1 MLTTI
6 LIVLATIA
14 LGVILY
20 LLILYNNKKYK
31 EENDV
36 LNDKTLSKNEMN
48 KSISSY
54 IKKVGRFGDFTL
66 IYLDIDNFTNLNEIF
81 GREQCDEFLQ
91 EISNRISKRLPYHTV
106 VSKYNND
113 EFLVFIKENLTY
125 EQACK
130 VCDSLL
136 NDIKQKLYVSSN
148 ESISLT
154 ASAGICLYPSCGKT
168 AQELIKNLEL
178 ATYISKREGGAKY
191 TVYYSNLS
199 KEETSNF
206 KFFKEVKKAI
216 SNKEFC
222 LYYQPIMDL
231 QKNSIYGFE
240 ALMRWNHPERG
251 VLPPAEFLSILDQS
265 GDIYWVGKW
274 GLELAVKTLS
284 EAQKLIDGGDA
295 HISLNL
301 SVKQLSYEKLA
312 DDLILVAKKA
322 SINPKNVIFEI
333 AGFAMFEKVDNVKQ
347 NLMKLRDFGFLT
359 AVDGFELDYSTLT
372 KIQKEPIDMIK
383 LNRAFLTD
391 KNSNEEIREKF
402 VKMLVESAS
411 LTKRIVVSE
420 GIETLE
426 NVTYVM
432 SQGITFGQGY
442 YYSKPMP
449 EGEVADFIRYRKW
462 EENAKAAPKTNEEA
476 SNNEEDNNGAQ
487 PQAED
492 DSSNNE
498 EDNTSSDITSDSTQ
512 NEDSSKNE
520 EDNASSEDDN
530 DITQADDN
538 INTNSNSEDDDS
550 EEEEEDEEEED
561 KKE

>member
-106 VSKYNND
+106 ISKYNND

-130 VCDSLL
+130 VCESLL

-154 ASAGICLYPSCGKT
+154 ASAGICLYPSCGKDVN
-168 AQELIKNLEL
+168 ELIKNLEL

-231 QKNSIYGFE
+231 QRNSIYGFE

-284 EAQKLIDGGDA
+284 EAQKLIDGGDV

-333 AGFAMFEKVDNVKQ
+333 AGFAMFEKIDNVKQ

-426 NVTYVM
+426 NVEYVM
-432 SQGITFGQGY
+432 SQDITFGQGY

-462 EENAKAAPKTNEEA
+462 EENAKSAPKTNEEA
-476 SNNEEDNNGAQ
+476 STAEEDNTTTVEPQTEEDTSNNEEDNNVDITASDSS
-487 PQAED
+487 QAED
-492 DSSNNE
+492 TSNNE
-498 EDNTSSDITSDSTQ
+498 EDN
-512 NEDSSKNE
+512 
-520 EDNASSEDDN
+520 APSEDDN
-530 DITQADDN
+530 AN
-538 INTNSNSEDDDS
+538 PNSNLEDDDS
-550 EEEEEDEEEED
+550 EEEEEDEDEDD